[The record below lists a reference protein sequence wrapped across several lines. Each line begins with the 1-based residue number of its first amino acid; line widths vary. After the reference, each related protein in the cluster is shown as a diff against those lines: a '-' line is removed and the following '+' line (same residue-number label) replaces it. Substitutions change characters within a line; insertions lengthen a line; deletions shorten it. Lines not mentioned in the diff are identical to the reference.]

1 MKRPIINIMG
11 QTFDKNRM
19 SMAKLQDA
27 LQQRLDTIRPDRGWK
42 IHVGNN
48 SSDHDPGDNICYTFT
63 FEREGEIPMYCYIR
77 YEDEGFMLD
86 SDADLLTGGN
96 MSGLPLYDFLQR
108 DSGHPSVK
116 IMEFEEHFQ
125 ELCKSAG
132 ASVPTYIELIQ
143 TYRGALQ
150 VIIEYPETY

>member
-1 MKRPIINIMG
+1 MG
-11 QTFDKNRM
+11 KAFDKNRM
-19 SMAKLQDA
+19 SMAKLQSA
-27 LQQRLDTIRPDRGWK
+27 LQQRLDEIRPDKGWK
-42 IHVGNN
+42 IDVSNN
-48 SSDHDPGDNICYTFT
+48 SIDSTHGDNVCYTFT
-63 FEREGEIPMYCYIR
+63 IERANVIPMYCYLR
-77 YEDEGFMLD
+77 YDEEGFIVD
-86 SDADLLTGGN
+86 SDADLLTGCN

-143 TYRGALQ
+143 TYPGALQ